1 MKERHL
7 LDFEPG
13 IWPKVS
19 SVRSFSR
26 YANVVIKLNDDGL
39 RPRYPSCWHKLYT
52 QGVLRTLDP
61 ETTWRIRFVRAM
73 ILVRCGEHNLRSS
86 SAVKFLTR
94 G

>member
-39 RPRYPSCWHKLYT
+39 RPPLSL
-52 QGVLRTLDP
+52 LL
-61 ETTWRIRFVRAM
+61 A
-73 ILVRCGEHNLRSS
+73 
-86 SAVKFLTR
+86 
-94 G
+94 